1 MTITV
6 LNNQSLLDIA
16 IQTTG
21 KSENFLQIAMENNLV
36 PTEPIA
42 PGTILTIPAAIEKD
56 DAIVK
61 YYKANNIVPATALTE
76 ELLIIEIEDLNC
88 EEKLYECFKDE

>member
-1 MTITV
+1 MEVTV

-21 KSENFLQIAMENNLV
+21 KAENLLKIAMQNDLV

-42 PGTILTIPAAIEKD
+42 PGTILKIPADIEID
-56 DAIVK
+56 QDIVR
-61 YYKANNIVPATALTE
+61 YYKANNVVPATSLSDELSVIELT
-76 ELLIIEIEDLNC
+76 C
-88 EEKLYECFKDE
+88 EEKLYECFK

>member
-1 MTITV
+1 MNITV

-21 KSENFLQIAMENNLV
+21 KAENFLQIAMVNNLV
-36 PTEPIA
+36 PTAPIA
-42 PGTILTIPAAIEKD
+42 PGTILNIPAEIEKD
-56 DAIVK
+56 DAIVN

>member
-1 MTITV
+1 MEVTV

-21 KSENFLQIAMENNLV
+21 KAENLLKIAMANNLV

-42 PGTILTIPAAIEKD
+42 PGTILNIPEIIEID
-56 DAIVK
+56 QDIVR
-61 YYKANNIVPATALTE
+61 YYNANNVVPATSLSDELSVIELT
-76 ELLIIEIEDLNC
+76 C
-88 EEKLYECFKDE
+88 EEKLYECFK

>member
-1 MTITV
+1 MTVTA

-21 KSENFLQIAMENNLV
+21 KAESFLQIAMENNLV

-42 PGTILTIPAAIEKD
+42 PGTILTIADTVEKD
-56 DAIVK
+56 ENILR
-61 YYKANNIVPATALTE
+61 YYKANNIVPATELTE
-76 ELLIIEIEDLNC
+76 TQSEGLVLTFWQRII
-88 EEKLYECFKDE
+88 KTFTK

>member
-1 MTITV
+1 MEVTS

-21 KSENFLQIAMENNLV
+21 KAENRLKIAMENDLV

-42 PGTILTIPAAIEKD
+42 PGTILTIPEGIDKD
-56 DAIVK
+56 DQVVR
-61 YYKANNIVPATALTE
+61 YYEANGIFPATELTE
-76 ELLIIEIEDLNC
+76 TQEKKQELTFIQKVQKIL
-88 EEKLYECFKDE
+88 KG